1 MTSPEHPRGRW
12 RHRQA
17 EDLLQARD
25 SLLAAE
31 ARIRPDF
38 KRAVAAALVALVSL
52 VAGEDFGDVHQ
63 AGHKRYIS
71 YGLAVVFAVTGAIAV
86 RSAAREVQKIVAPRA
101 GLPASAALKLLC
113 SAVGYVLVFFG
124 VLGMLSVNTR
134 SLLVGGAVTGVVIGI
149 AAQQS
154 LGNFF
159 AGLVL
164 LVARPYVPGQRI
176 VVRSG
181 GLGGPFEG
189 TVTATGLVYTTL
201 LTPDGPI
208 NIPNSGLLAAAI
220 GPAPEPRPSA
230 PDPLDPA
237 EPVLLHPDPAPVV
250 IKRRRL
256 RRQPRA
262 DK

>member
-1 MTSPEHPRGRW
+1 MADDPRGRW
-12 RHRQA
+12 RRRRA
-17 EDLLQARD
+17 DDLLQARD
-25 SLLAAE
+25 SFLAVE
-31 ARIRPDF
+31 TRIRPDF
-38 KRAVAAALVALVSL
+38 KRAVAAGVFALACLIVGQEL
-52 VAGEDFGDVHQ
+52 GDVHHS
-63 AGHKRYIS
+63 GSKRYIAV
-71 YGLAVVFAVTGAIAV
+71 GLAVVFVFTGAIAV

-113 SAVGYVLVFFG
+113 SAVGYVLIFFG

-176 VVRSG
+176 IVRSG

-189 TVTATGLVYTTL
+189 IVTATGLVYTTL
-201 LTPDGPI
+201 LTDSGPI
-208 NIPNSGLLAAAI
+208 NLPNSGLLASAI
-220 GPAPEPRPSA
+220 GPAPEPESP
-230 PDPLDPA
+230 PVDPLDPA
-237 EPVLLHPDPAPVV
+237 EPVIAHPDPDPAPVAV
-250 IKRRRL
+250 RRRLL

-262 DK
+262 AR